1 MSKKQ
6 SKQSL
11 EGQLQRLEQ
20 IVEILE
26 QGQITLDDALTLFE
40 EGIQLSKECNE
51 KLQQAEL
58 RIKKLTKT
66 LDGSFKVSEFEA
78 EEEE

>member
-11 EGQLQRLEQ
+11 EGQLQILEQ